1 MLCEI
6 KLILESQ
13 LQHKSYNQLKN
24 IVLIT
29 LGHISKH
36 GNLSDESLRLLRKKK
51 LLLLKKKLVKS
62 DFSGFKA
69 IIGNKI
75 KLHWL
80 LIESMQFCLN
90 LIHN

>member
-51 LLLLKKKLVKS
+51 LLLLKK
-62 DFSGFKA
+62 
-69 IIGNKI
+69 N
-75 KLHWL
+75 W
-80 LIESMQFCLN
+80 
-90 LIHN
+90 

>member
-6 KLILESQ
+6 KLILESH

-29 LGHISKH
+29 LGHISKY

-51 LLLLKKKLVKS
+51 ILLLKK
-62 DFSGFKA
+62 
-69 IIGNKI
+69 IG
-75 KLHWL
+75 
-80 LIESMQFCLN
+80 EV
-90 LIHN
+90 